1 MGRKKPLKYRTL
13 RKTLKRF
20 GIEESKSRGKGS
32 ERMFVGVVNGRRVTY
47 PTKCHNE
54 GDDKPVPVI
63 EAIRRAFSLT
73 EEDGITDE
81 AFYGP

>member
-20 GIEESKSRGKGS
+20 GIEESKQRGKGS

-47 PTKCHNE
+47 PTKCHGE
-54 GDDKPVPVI
+54 GDEKPIPVI
-63 EAIRRAFSLT
+63 EAIRRAFSID
-73 EEDGITDE
+73 EAHGVSDE
-81 AFYGP
+81 AFYGT